1 METESTFNDE
11 AVSYPRQEASYKACY
26 ERFVINTKN
35 YIQQYN
41 QIYIQR
47 FLQMKD
53 HLRRRAS
60 LKWSNAPLLD
70 RIIDIDVYKENAEE
84 CILVG
89 ILVKDLTLR
98 KSVIDDYREGSG
110 SSLRIDPLAPL
121 ASDHDRLILE
131 DQTGRVLLTGSVSQQ
146 VGQLV
151 TGIIVAVR
159 GRINEQGEFHTTDSL
174 FCYDVSH
181 KLPAPQPPKSIADL
195 LKRPP
200 SVKLSTKRFVMFLSG
215 LNFSSEQTSGD
226 LPVQLL
232 MDFLNGRLD
241 EASAELAA
249 SIVRVVIAGDSLSP
263 STPSNTNHIGH
274 TSSSLNK
281 GNKIGA
287 MSNLVMASRTLDL
300 FLAQALATVPVDIMP
315 GPKDPAN
322 LSIPQ
327 QPLHSCLLPQAAR
340 FTTLQRVS
348 NPYAALI
355 DGVAITG
362 DSGQPVRDVA
372 RQTFELGN
380 VRAISKEEEGEQEIR
395 ITSTEEDEGETAA
408 EDEGVEQSNAGPVK
422 LASDVTDPTRRLV
435 LMEHLL
441 SWGHLAPSFPDTAPC
456 YPFSGEDPFVL
467 LPATRVPRLYFAGN
481 QPAFATSLVE
491 IKDQSASPEWGHSVR
506 LVCLP
511 SFRDTATVVLCDIS
525 DPDLPCYP
533 VRFA

>member
-1 METESTFNDE
+1 
-11 AVSYPRQEASYKACY
+11 
-26 ERFVINTKN
+26 
-35 YIQQYN
+35 
-41 QIYIQR
+41 
-47 FLQMKD
+47 MKD
-53 HLRRRAS
+53 HLRRRA
-60 LKWSNAPLLD
+60 LMKWPNAPLLD
-70 RIIDIDVYKENAEE
+70 RIIDIEVYKENAEDS
-84 CILVG
+84 ILVG

-110 SSLRIDPLAPL
+110 SSLRVDPLAPL
-121 ASDHDRLILE
+121 ASDQDRLILE
-131 DQTGRVLLTGSVSQQ
+131 DQTGRVLLTGSLFQQ

-151 TGIIVAVR
+151 TGIIVAVK
-159 GRINEQGEFHTTDSL
+159 GRVNEQGEFHTTDSL

-181 KLPAPQPPKSIADL
+181 KQPPPQPPKSIADL
-195 LKRPP
+195 LKGP
-200 SVKLSTKRFVMFLSG
+200 SNVKLANKRFVMFLSG

-263 STPSNTNHIGH
+263 STPSNTNQVGH
-274 TSSSLNK
+274 TSSAINK
-281 GNKIGA
+281 GNKTGA
-287 MSNLVMASRTLDL
+287 MSSLVMASRTLDL

-322 LSIPQ
+322 LAIPQ

-380 VRAISKEEEGEQEIR
+380 VRAISKEEEEQEIR
-395 ITSTEEDEGETAA
+395 ITSIEEDEGETAA
-408 EDEGVEQSNAGPVK
+408 EDEGVEQSNANPVK

-435 LMEHLL
+435 LMERLL

-456 YPFSGEDPFVL
+456 YPFCDEDPFVL
-467 LPATRVPRLYFAGN
+467 LPATRVPQLYFAGN

-491 IKDQSASPEWGHSVR
+491 IKDQSASTEWGHSVR
-506 LVCLP
+506 LLCLP

-525 DPDLPCYP
+525 DSDLPCYP